1 MKVRAI
7 RYHRTGGPGVLAVDD
22 VPTPEPGPGEAR
34 VGVRYAG
41 VNFIDTYLRS
51 GSYDPG
57 PLPAVAGKEGMG
69 VVEAIG
75 PGVEEVAPRDRVAF
89 LGADGAY
96 AEAVVLPADRLIP
109 VPDEIEDRLAAAV
122 PIQAMTAHYLTHT
135 VRPVEAG
142 DRVLVHA
149 AAGGVGGLAVQLA
162 VAAGA
167 EVYGTCSTSGKAVR
181 VEDLGARAIRYD
193 RVDFADEVLRLTD
206 GEGVD
211 LAIDGVGK
219 ATFEDSV
226 RATRVR
232 GHVIL
237 FGQASGEPDP
247 IRPRKLLGS
256 RTLTTASLFDYVS
269 TREELLTRSRDVFA
283 RIAEG
288 RLEVEIDRIRPLEDA
303 AEVHRLLENRETRG
317 KVLLEV

>member
-1 MKVRAI
+1 MRAI
-7 RYHRTGGPGVLAVDD
+7 RYHRTGGPEVLAVDD

-34 VGVRYAG
+34 VGVHYAG

-57 PLPAVAGKEGMG
+57 SLPAVAGKEGMG
-69 VVEAIG
+69 VVEEIG
-75 PGVEEVAPRDRVAF
+75 PDVEGVEPGDRVAF
-89 LGADGAY
+89 LGAAGAY
-96 AEAVVLPADRLIP
+96 AEAVVLAADRLIP
-109 VPDEIEDRLAAAV
+109 VPDEIDDRVAAAV
-122 PIQAMTAHYLTHT
+122 PIQAMTAHYLTRT
-135 VRPVEAG
+135 IRPVEAG

-167 EVYGTCSTSGKAVR
+167 EVYGTCSTAEKVAR
-181 VEDLGARAIRYD
+181 VEALGAYAIRYD
-193 RVDFADEVLRLTD
+193 RVDFADEVLRFTD

-226 RATRVR
+226 WATRVR

-256 RTLTTASLFDYVS
+256 RTLTTASLFDYVR
-269 TREELLTRSRDVFA
+269 TRRELLERSRDVFA
-283 RIAEG
+283 RVAEG
-288 RLEVEIDRIRPLEDA
+288 RLEIEIDQVRPLEEA
-303 AEVHRLLENRETRG
+303 AEVHRALEGRKTRG
-317 KVLLEV
+317 KVLLEI